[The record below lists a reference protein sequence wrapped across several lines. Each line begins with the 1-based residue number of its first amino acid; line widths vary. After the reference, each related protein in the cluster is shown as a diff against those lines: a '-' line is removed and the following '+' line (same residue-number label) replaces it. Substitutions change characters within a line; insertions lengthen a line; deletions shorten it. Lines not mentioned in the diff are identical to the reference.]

1 MQSVANKILL
11 ILPRKGHS
19 KAAYWDSALHI
30 NENLCCRQKRTV
42 CFVLLLTE
50 KQINQFALKHIKNAK
65 HLTYEDIP
73 LVVDMINYGRS
84 FVNQLQLNP
93 EDFLF
98 GFHWPPFNSVHHL
111 HMHILG
117 PKQHMSFNPMFD
129 SRFYIFR
136 EAKKLLDSLQNANV
150 KERSNVNQV

>member
-1 MQSVANKILL
+1 MLSSKEDCVFCSIVNGKANQPIRLETNNL
-11 ILPRKGHS
+11 VIFDDHLP
-19 KAAYWDSALHI
+19 KAQYHFQ
-30 NENLCCRQKRTV
+30 CVPKR
-42 CFVLLLTE
+42 
-50 KQINQFALKHIKNAK
+50 HIKNAK

>member
-19 KAAYWDSALHI
+19 KAAYWDSALHT
-30 NENLCCRQKRTV
+30 NNLVIFDDHLPKAQYHFQCVPKR
-42 CFVLLLTE
+42 
-50 KQINQFALKHIKNAK
+50 HIKNAK